1 MASPDLFSSSIPDWI
16 MRDDLLPLIL
26 LVISQACFLFSH
38 TWNLT
43 FSICEADACLHV
55 YRSWQSAW
63 RMKVLVFLTT
73 GFLKHRSYKL
83 YWLALVVSAT
93 QWHCFNV
100 FSVPP
105 SLQSLAFFSLLFSWL
120 ELRTDQMLVQFSY
133 GQALF
138 LVLVIA
144 IGLGFFV
151 VVFQFKKET
160 LICSKPKI
168 IS

>member
-93 QWHCFNV
+93 QCI
-100 FSVPP
+100 FS
-105 SLQSLAFFSLLFSWL
+105 ATKF
-120 ELRTDQMLVQFSY
+120 
-133 GQALF
+133 AK
-138 LVLVIA
+138 
-144 IGLGFFV
+144 LGFFLSV
-151 VVFQFKKET
+151 IFMAWVENRSNVGAVFIWT
-160 LICSKPKI
+160 GI
-168 IS
+168 IFGVGHCHWLRLFCCCFSV